1 MQPSEVLRRVRH
13 DHEGLRARVSEIE
26 TLAKNVM
33 SGDEAQIGKLLECG
47 KALTGTLAQHM
58 RWEDLYLAPALEDA
72 DAWGPE
78 RAALLAEDHREQREV
93 LARLIDSLEDPQ
105 EPASVLATNLVQFAH
120 HLMQDMEEE
129 EASFVNSNV
138 LRDDVIGID
147 VEGG

>member
-1 MQPSEVLRRVRH
+1 MQPSEVLHRVRH
-13 DHEGLRARVSEIE
+13 DHEHLRAAVSEIE
-26 TLAKNVM
+26 ALAKNVM
-33 SGDEAQIGKLLECG
+33 SGDEAQMDRLLERG
-47 KALTGTLAQHM
+47 KALTSALARHM

-93 LARLIDSLEDPQ
+93 LSRLVEDLENPQ
-105 EPASVLATNLVQFAH
+105 EPASVLAANLVRWAH

-129 EASFVNSNV
+129 EASFVNSKI